1 MAEDYI
7 TKPNAQNELFK
18 PVDVE
23 KPNYIKVI
31 GVGGGGGNAV
41 NHMMEEGI
49 QGVDFV
55 LCNTDHQALLKSK
68 VKTTV
73 HLGKRELGAG
83 NDPNIGRE
91 AAEMSRDELEAL
103 MDDDTKMLFVTAG
116 MGGGTGTGAAPVVA
130 NMAKEKGI
138 LTVGIVTMPMERE
151 GRRRKLQ
158 ALAGIDELKKCVDT
172 LILISTDKLRDQY
185 GNMKLSEAFKKAD
198 DVLATAAR
206 GIAEIIT
213 VPGYVNVD
221 FEDVKTVMKDSGKAI
236 MGSGVAEGENRA
248 EKAIKDAIHSPLLND
263 SNIEGAKNI
272 LLYITSGTDEVSL
285 DEVDEIL
292 EIAQNACGNNS
303 DVIWGNGTDESLG
316 EALSVTLIATGFN
329 HDAKPYSA
337 VIAEKQNPVN
347 PAGPVQPK
355 KVYDLSG
362 KVKGET
368 TEAPEVPE
376 QSRKVE
382 GSAQPANLAVGS
394 VAATEVEKV
403 FPKEEQ
409 PVEKHEEKTVH
420 SLFTPVTEVPEP
432 VEGPTNTIKP
442 VEPKA
447 VEPEVAEHGRSVE
460 TPTSVTENPKVVEP
474 KAPEPVEGPTQST
487 EDDTPLF
494 EPTIEPTPAPV
505 KETPRAVHY
514 EEEKPVVRVFDNP
527 FRSSSSNDDDGFEI
541 TSRIITQEEVQA
553 KAEQEIAVLEA
564 KKAKQSDPKEQLKKQ
579 RLRALSMNF
588 RTARGLEELENQP
601 AYLRRNVEI
610 NQADEELS
618 DYSASQYGISGENS
632 YLHKRVD

>member
-7 TKPNAQNELFK
+7 INRNAQDELFK

-55 LCNTDHQALLKSK
+55 LCNTDHQALLKSR

-91 AAEMSRDELEAL
+91 AAEMSRDEIEAL
-103 MDDDTKMLFVTAG
+103 MDDNTKMLFVTAG

-130 NMAKEKGI
+130 KMAKDKGI

-236 MGSGVAEGENRA
+236 MGSGVAEGEGRA

-272 LLYITSGTDEVSL
+272 LLYITSGSNEVSL

-316 EALSVTLIATGFN
+316 EALGVTLIATGFN

-337 VIAEKQNPVN
+337 VLAEKQAPVTTT
-347 PAGPVQPK
+347 QPK
-355 KVYDLSG
+355 KVYNLSG
-362 KVKGET
+362 QVKEGEPQT
-368 TEAPEVPE
+368 P
-376 QSRKVE
+376 S
-382 GSAQPANLAVGS
+382 QPANMAVGT
-394 VAATEVEKV
+394 VAATEVEKT

-409 PVEKHEEKTVH
+409 PEAKHEEKTVH
-420 SLFTPVTEVPEP
+420 SLFTPE
-432 VEGPTNTIKP
+432 
-442 VEPKA
+442 EPKA
-447 VEPEVAEHGRSVE
+447 VEPVEEVKQPLEEVKPQEEVAPADDAIV
-460 TPTSVTENPKVVEP
+460 
-474 KAPEPVEGPTQST
+474 

-494 EPTIEPTPAPV
+494 EPTFDPAPA
-505 KETPRAVHY
+505 EPIQERPQATRY
-514 EEEKPVVRVFDNP
+514 EDERPVVRVFDNP
-527 FRSSSSNDDDGFEI
+527 FRSGNSGDDDGFEI
-541 TSRIITQEEVQA
+541 TSRIMTKEETQA
-553 KAEQEIAVLEA
+553 RAEQEIAVMEA
-564 KKAKQSDPKEQLKKQ
+564 KKAKETDPKEQLKKQ

-610 NQADEELS
+610 NHTDEGLS
-618 DYSASQYGISGENS
+618 EYSASQNGISGENS
-632 YLHKRVD
+632 FLHKNVD

>member
-1 MAEDYI
+1 MINLQHDEMF
-7 TKPNAQNELFK
+7 T
-18 PVDVE
+18 PVDVD
-23 KPNYIKVI
+23 KPNYIKVV

-103 MDDDTKMLFVTAG
+103 MDDNTKMLFVTAG

-130 NMAKEKGI
+130 KIAKDKGI

-158 ALAGIDELKKCVDT
+158 AMAGIDELKKCVDT

-236 MGSGVAEGENRA
+236 MGSGTAEGEGRA

-272 LLYITSGTDEVSL
+272 LLYITSGSNEVSL

-303 DVIWGNGTDESLG
+303 DVIWGNGTDENLG
-316 EALSVTLIATGFN
+316 EAISVTLIATGFN
-329 HDAKPYSA
+329 HDAKPYSS
-337 VIAEKQNPVN
+337 VLAEKQA
-347 PAGPVQPK
+347 PASPTQPK

-362 KVKGET
+362 QVKDEKPV
-368 TEAPEVPE
+368 APE
-376 QSRKVE
+376 QSPRVE
-382 GSAQPANLAVGS
+382 SPAQPINQAVGT
-394 VAATEVEKV
+394 VAAIEAETAL
-403 FPKEEQ
+403 PKEDH
-409 PVEKHEEKTVH
+409 VEPHHEEKTVH
-420 SLFTPVTEVPEP
+420 SLFSTEVPEP
-432 VEGPTNTIKP
+432 AVPEAPKPSVPEFVEGVEEPTIKD
-442 VEPKA
+442 
-447 VEPEVAEHGRSVE
+447 E
-460 TPTSVTENPKVVEP
+460 TPEPIRSFEWQADAKPNDEEVNESVDEE
-474 KAPEPVEGPTQST
+474 
-487 EDDTPLF
+487 PLF
-494 EPTIEPTPAPV
+494 EPLAEPTPEAPV
-505 KETPRAVHY
+505 YDAPTTAPH
-514 EEEKPVVRVFDNP
+514 EEERPVVRVFDNP
-527 FRSSSSNDDDGFEI
+527 FSTNGADDEGFEI
-541 TSRIITQEEVQA
+541 TSRIITHEEMQA
-553 KAEQEIAVLEA
+553 RSEQEIAVLEA
-564 KKAKQSDPKEQLKKQ
+564 KKAKETDPKEQLKKQ

-610 NQADEELS
+610 SPSEEADLS
-618 DYSASQYGISGENS
+618 HYSTSQSGISSENS
-632 YLHKRVD
+632 FLHDNVD

>member
-1 MAEDYI
+1 MADNYM
-7 TKPNAQNELFK
+7 TNNNSQDELFK
-18 PVDVE
+18 PVDVD

-103 MDDDTKMLFVTAG
+103 MDDNTKMLFVTAG

-130 NMAKEKGI
+130 KMAKDKGI

-221 FEDVKTVMKDSGKAI
+221 FEDVKTVMKESGKAI

-272 LLYITSGTDEVSL
+272 LLYITSGTNEVSL

-329 HDAKPYSA
+329 HDAKPYTT
-337 VIAEKQNPVN
+337 VLAEKQGTTEM
-347 PAGPVQPK
+347 PAQPK

-362 KVKGET
+362 KVKGD
-368 TEAPEVPE
+368 EAPAPA
-376 QSRKVE
+376 K
-382 GSAQPANLAVGS
+382 PANLAVGS
-394 VAATEVEKV
+394 VAATEVENAY
-403 FPKEEQ
+403 PKEEQ
-409 PVEKHEEKTVH
+409 PEAKHEEKTVH
-420 SLFTPVTEVPEP
+420 SLYSTE
-432 VEGPTNTIKP
+432 
-442 VEPKA
+442 EPKA
-447 VEPEVAEHGRSVE
+447 VEPVETPTNNVDPEVAEPGRSVE
-460 TPTSVTENPKVVEP
+460 
-474 KAPEPVEGPTQST
+474 GPTET
-487 EDDTPLF
+487 IEDDEPLF
-494 EPTIEPTPAPV
+494 EPTVEPTLAPIQ
-505 KETPRAVHY
+505 ETPHTVPY
-514 EEEKPVVRVFDNP
+514 EEERPIVRVFDNP
-527 FRSSSSNDDDGFEI
+527 FRSSNNDDEGFEI
-541 TSRIITQEEVQA
+541 TSRIITKEEVQA
-553 KAEQEIAVLEA
+553 RAEQEVAVLEA
-564 KKAKQSDPKEQLKKQ
+564 KKAKETDPKELLKKQ

-601 AYLRRNVEI
+601 AYLRRNVDI
-610 NQADEELS
+610 SHTDEGLS
-618 DYSASQYGISGENS
+618 EYSASQNGISGENS
-632 YLHKRVD
+632 YLHKNVD

>member
-1 MAEDYI
+1 MVQDNI
-7 TKPNAQNELFK
+7 TNPNAQDELFK

-41 NHMMEEGI
+41 SHMMEEGI

-55 LCNTDHQALLKSK
+55 LCNTDHQALLKSP

-73 HLGKRELGAG
+73 HLGKRDLGAG
-83 NDPNIGRE
+83 NDPEIGRE
-91 AAEMSRDELEAL
+91 AAEMSRDEIEAL
-103 MDDDTKMLFVTAG
+103 LDEQTKMLFVTAG

-130 NMAKEKGI
+130 KLAKDKGI

-158 ALAGIDELKKCVDT
+158 AMAGIDELKKCVDT

-221 FEDVKTVMKDSGKAI
+221 FEDVKTVMKNSGKAI

-272 LLYITSGTDEVSL
+272 LLYITSGTNEVSL

-316 EALSVTLIATGFN
+316 DALCVTLIATGFN

-337 VIAEKQNPVN
+337 VLAEKQT
-347 PAGPVQPK
+347 PADGPVQSK
-355 KVYDLSG
+355 KVYDLRG
-362 KVKGET
+362 RVMDET
-368 TEAPEVPE
+368 PQTPT
-376 QSRKVE
+376 
-382 GSAQPANLAVGS
+382 QPAHLAVGS
-394 VAATEVEKV
+394 IAATEVETAA
-403 FPKEEQ
+403 PKEEQ
-409 PVEKHEEKTVH
+409 PEAMREEKTVYP
-420 SLFTPVTEVPEP
+420 LFVPEGSKTEET
-432 VEGPTNTIKP
+432 VE
-442 VEPKA
+442 
-447 VEPEVAEHGRSVE
+447 EVA
-460 TPTSVTENPKVVEP
+460 
-474 KAPEPVEGPTQST
+474 PVAE
-487 EDDTPLF
+487 EADDGPLF
-494 EPTIEPTPAPV
+494 EPAVDPMPDIPIH
-505 KETPRAVHY
+505 ETPQTVRY
-514 EEEKPVVRVFDNP
+514 DDERPVVKVFDNP
-527 FRSSSSNDDDGFEI
+527 FRSGGSSDDEGFEI
-541 TSRIITQEEVQA
+541 TSRIITKEETQSRT
-553 KAEQEIAVLEA
+553 EHEIAVMEA
-564 KKAKQSDPKEQLKKQ
+564 KKAKEADPKEQLKKQ

-610 NQADEELS
+610 SHDDEGMSE
-618 DYSASQYGISGENS
+618 YSASQNGISGENS
-632 YLHKRVD
+632 FLYKNVD

>member
-1 MAEDYI
+1 MADNYMI
-7 TKPNAQNELFK
+7 NQNAQDELFK

-23 KPNYIKVI
+23 KPNYIKVV

-55 LCNTDHQALLKSK
+55 LCNTDHQALLKSP

-91 AAEMSRDELEAL
+91 AAEMSRDEIEAL
-103 MDDDTKMLFVTAG
+103 MDDNTKMLFVTAG

-130 NMAKEKGI
+130 KMAKDKGI

-236 MGSGVAEGENRA
+236 MGSGVAEGEGRA

-272 LLYITSGTDEVSL
+272 LLYITSGTNEVSL

-337 VIAEKQNPVN
+337 VLAEKQA
-347 PAGPVQPK
+347 PADAVQPK
-355 KVYDLSG
+355 KVYNLSG
-362 KVKGET
+362 QVKE
-368 TEAPEVPE
+368 EEPQAPV
-376 QSRKVE
+376 
-382 GSAQPANLAVGS
+382 QPANLAVGTI
-394 VAATEVEKV
+394 AATEVETA

-409 PVEKHEEKTVH
+409 PEAKHEEKTVH
-420 SLFTPVTEVPEP
+420 SLFTPEE
-432 VEGPTNTIKP
+432 
-442 VEPKA
+442 
-447 VEPEVAEHGRSVE
+447 
-460 TPTSVTENPKVVEP
+460 PKVVEP
-474 KAPEPVEGPTQST
+474 VEEVKPMEEVKPQEEVAPIDEAIV

-494 EPTIEPTPAPV
+494 EPTFDPTPSEPV
-505 KETPRAVHY
+505 QERPQTTHY
-514 EEEKPVVRVFDNP
+514 DDERPVVRIFDNP
-527 FRSSSSNDDDGFEI
+527 FRSGSSGDDEGFEI
-541 TSRIITQEEVQA
+541 TSRIMTKEETQA
-553 KAEQEIAVLEA
+553 RAEQEIAVLEA
-564 KKAKQSDPKEQLKKQ
+564 KKAKETDPKEQLKKQ
-579 RLRALSMNF
+579 RLRALSVNF

-610 NQADEELS
+610 NHADEGLS
-618 DYSASQYGISGENS
+618 EYSASQNGISGENS
-632 YLHKRVD
+632 FLHKNVD

>member
-1 MAEDYI
+1 MAEDYMI
-7 TKPNAQNELFK
+7 NPNAQDELFK

-55 LCNTDHQALLKSK
+55 LCNTDHQALLKSR

-91 AAEMSRDELEAL
+91 AAEMSRDEIEAL
-103 MDDDTKMLFVTAG
+103 MDDNTKMMFVTAG

-130 NMAKEKGI
+130 KMAKDKGI

-236 MGSGVAEGENRA
+236 MGSGVAEGEGRA

-272 LLYITSGTDEVSL
+272 LLYITSGTNEVSL

-337 VIAEKQNPVN
+337 VLAEKQQAPANPT
-347 PAGPVQPK
+347 QPK

-362 KVKGET
+362 QVKDET
-368 TEAPEVPE
+368 PVAPQPVEVP
-376 QSRKVE
+376 
-382 GSAQPANLAVGS
+382 AQPAHLAVGS
-394 VAATEVEKV
+394 IAATEVGTAA
-403 FPKEEQ
+403 PKEEQ
-409 PVEKHEEKTVH
+409 PEAKREEKTVH
-420 SLFTPVTEVPEP
+420 SLFTPVESEVPEP
-432 VEGPTNTIKP
+432 VEGPTEIIEESKALEH
-442 VEPKA
+442 VE
-447 VEPEVAEHGRSVE
+447 G
-460 TPTSVTENPKVVEP
+460 
-474 KAPEPVEGPTQST
+474 VEGPTST
-487 EDDTPLF
+487 VEDIQPIDDEPLF
-494 EPTIEPTPAPV
+494 DPVDEPTP
-505 KETPRAVHY
+505 ETPVYDAPQTFRHDD
-514 EEEKPVVRVFDNP
+514 EHPVVRVFDNP
-527 FRSSSSNDDDGFEI
+527 FRSGNGSDDEGFEI
-541 TSRIITQEEVQA
+541 TSRIMTKEETQA
-553 KAEQEIAVLEA
+553 RAEQEIAVLEA
-564 KKAKQSDPKEQLKKQ
+564 KKAKETDPKEQLKKQ
-579 RLRALSMNF
+579 RLRALSVNF

-610 NQADEELS
+610 SHADEGLS
-618 DYSASQYGISGENS
+618 EYSASQNGISGENS
-632 YLHKRVD
+632 FLHKNVD

>member
-1 MAEDYI
+1 MAEDY
-7 TKPNAQNELFK
+7 TTNHNQDELFK
-18 PVDVE
+18 PVGVE
-23 KPNYIKVI
+23 KPNYIKVV

-55 LCNTDHQALLKSK
+55 LCNTDHQALLKSN

-91 AAEMSRDELEAL
+91 AAEMSRNEIEAL
-103 MDDDTKMLFVTAG
+103 LDDETKMLFVTAG

-130 NMAKEKGI
+130 KLAKDKGI

-236 MGSGVAEGENRA
+236 MGAGVAEGENRA

-272 LLYITSGTDEVSL
+272 LLYITSGTNEVSL

-337 VIAEKQNPVN
+337 VLNEKQKTEPTTM
-347 PAGPVQPK
+347 PK
-355 KVYDLSG
+355 KVYKLDGQVKDAEDVAPIQPENKSEEAASPMATTIQPAPQ
-362 KVKGET
+362 KVEEPK
-368 TEAPEVPE
+368 PEV
-376 QSRKVE
+376 K
-382 GSAQPANLAVGS
+382 N
-394 VAATEVEKV
+394 
-403 FPKEEQ
+403 
-409 PVEKHEEKTVH
+409 EEKTVH
-420 SLFTPVTEVPEP
+420 PLFFTEAPKEETSSVDEDVPFIEPNIEP
-432 VEGPTNTIKP
+432 VIP
-442 VEPKA
+442 
-447 VEPEVAEHGRSVE
+447 
-460 TPTSVTENPKVVEP
+460 
-474 KAPEPVEGPTQST
+474 
-487 EDDTPLF
+487 
-494 EPTIEPTPAPV
+494 EPTPLPESKPV
-505 KETPRAVHY
+505 VHY
-514 EEEKPVVRVFDNP
+514 EEERPVVRVFDNP
-527 FRSSSSNDDDGFEI
+527 FHSGSDDEGFEI
-541 TSRIITQEEVQA
+541 TSRIMTREEVQA
-553 KAEQEIAVLEA
+553 KAEQEVALLEA
-564 KKAKQSDPKEQLKKQ
+564 KKAKLSDPKEELKKQ

-588 RTARGLEELENQP
+588 RTTRGLEELENQP

-610 NQADEELS
+610 TPADT
-618 DYSASQYGISGENS
+618 DDGMSQYSTSKNGISGENS
-632 YLHKRVD
+632 YLHKNVD

>member
-7 TKPNAQNELFK
+7 NFNNSNDEMFK
-18 PVDVE
+18 PVNAD
-23 KPNYIKVI
+23 KPNYIKVV

-130 NMAKEKGI
+130 KLAKDKGI

-158 ALAGIDELKKCVDT
+158 AMAGIEELKKCVDT
-172 LILISTDKLRDQY
+172 LILISTDKLRDQF

-236 MGSGVAEGENRA
+236 MGSGTAEGEDRA

-272 LLYITSGTDEVSL
+272 LLYITSGTNEVSL

-337 VIAEKQNPVN
+337 VLNEKQP
-347 PAGPVQPK
+347 PITTTQPK

-362 KVKGET
+362 QVKDE
-368 TEAPEVPE
+368 EKPAPI
-376 QSRKVE
+376 
-382 GSAQPANLAVGS
+382 APAGAAVGS
-394 VAATEVEKV
+394 VAATEVESIV
-403 FPKEEQ
+403 TKEEK
-409 PVEKHEEKTVH
+409 PEVKPEEKTVH
-420 SLFTPVTEVPEP
+420 SLFSFEEPTIETPE
-432 VEGPTNTIKP
+432 
-442 VEPKA
+442 A
-447 VEPEVAEHGRSVE
+447 VEE
-460 TPTSVTENPKVVEP
+460 TPEIKEEAPVV
-474 KAPEPVEGPTQST
+474 
-487 EDDTPLF
+487 DDDEPLF
-494 EPTIEPTPAPV
+494 EPTVETTPMAPAQEMQPV
-505 KETPRAVHY
+505 TRY
-514 EEEKPVVRVFDNP
+514 EEERPSVKVFDNP
-527 FRSSSSNDDDGFEI
+527 FRSSGNDDEGFEI

-553 KAEQEIAVLEA
+553 KAEQEVAVIEA
-564 KKAKQSDPKEQLKKQ
+564 KKAKASDPKEELKKQ

-588 RTARGLEELENQP
+588 RTAKGLEELENQP
-601 AYLRRNVEI
+601 AYLRRNVDI
-610 NQADEELS
+610 NTSDDHDLS
-618 DYSASQYGISGENS
+618 NYSASKNGISGENS
-632 YLHKRVD
+632 YLHGNVD

>member
-1 MAEDYI
+1 MAEEYNQND
-7 TKPNAQNELFK
+7 TPQNELFR
-18 PVDVE
+18 PVGV
-23 KPNYIKVI
+23 KNPNYIKVI

-49 QGVDFV
+49 QGVDFI
-55 LCNTDHQALLKSK
+55 LCNTDHQALLKSS

-91 AAEMSRDELEAL
+91 AAEMSRNEIEAL
-103 MDDDTKMLFVTAG
+103 LDDETKMLFVTAG

-130 NMAKEKGI
+130 KLAKEKGI

-158 ALAGIDELKKCVDT
+158 ALSGIDELKKCVDT

-236 MGSGVAEGENRA
+236 MGSGTAEGENRA

-272 LLYITSGTDEVSL
+272 LLYITSGSNEVSL

-303 DVIWGNGTDESLG
+303 DVIWGNGTDDSLG

-329 HDAKPYSA
+329 HDARPYTSSLGDTQ
-337 VIAEKQNPVN
+337 KTTTPS
-347 PAGPVQPK
+347 QPK

-362 KVKGET
+362 QVRKDGDM
-368 TEAPEVPE
+368 APV
-376 QSRKVE
+376 
-382 GSAQPANLAVGS
+382 
-394 VAATEVEKV
+394 ATEDETETATHFSNPVNL
-403 FPKEEQ
+403 PKEEK
-409 PVEKHEEKTVH
+409 EDHKTETRSDEKTVH
-420 SLFTPVTEVPEP
+420 SLFAPKPTETPIEEAP
-432 VEGPTNTIKP
+432 VEETTPIEEEEPYFEPQSEPAIPTPIQETQPVSAP
-442 VEPKA
+442 VE
-447 VEPEVAEHGRSVE
+447 EH
-460 TPTSVTENPKVVEP
+460 
-474 KAPEPVEGPTQST
+474 
-487 EDDTPLF
+487 
-494 EPTIEPTPAPV
+494 
-505 KETPRAVHY
+505 
-514 EEEKPVVRVFDNP
+514 PVVKVFDNP
-527 FRSSSSNDDDGFEI
+527 FRLSNGDDDGFEI
-541 TSRIITQEEVQA
+541 TSRIMTREEV
-553 KAEQEIAVLEA
+553 KARNEQEIALLEA
-564 KKAKQSDPKEQLKKQ
+564 KKAKASDPKEELKKQ

-588 RTARGLEELENQP
+588 RTAHGLEELENQP

-610 NQADEELS
+610 NQSSDADMS
-618 DYSASQYGISGENS
+618 HYSTSQSGISEENS
-632 YLHKRVD
+632 YLHKNVD

>member
-1 MAEDYI
+1 MADNYM
-7 TKPNAQNELFK
+7 TSNNSQDELFK
-18 PVDVE
+18 PVDVD

-103 MDDDTKMLFVTAG
+103 MDDNTKMLFVTAG

-130 NMAKEKGI
+130 KMAKDKGI

-221 FEDVKTVMKDSGKAI
+221 FEDVKTVMKESGKAI

-272 LLYITSGTDEVSL
+272 LLYITSGTNEVSL

-329 HDAKPYSA
+329 HDAKPYTT
-337 VIAEKQNPVN
+337 VLAEKQGTTEL
-347 PAGPVQPK
+347 PAQPK

-362 KVKGET
+362 KVKGDD
-368 TEAPEVPE
+368 APAPA
-376 QSRKVE
+376 K
-382 GSAQPANLAVGS
+382 PANLAVGS
-394 VAATEVEKV
+394 VAATEVENAY
-403 FPKEEQ
+403 PKEEQ
-409 PVEKHEEKTVH
+409 PEAKHEEKTVH
-420 SLFTPVTEVPEP
+420 SLYSTE
-432 VEGPTNTIKP
+432 
-442 VEPKA
+442 EPKA
-447 VEPEVAEHGRSVE
+447 VEPVETPTNNVDPEVAEPGRSVE
-460 TPTSVTENPKVVEP
+460 
-474 KAPEPVEGPTQST
+474 GPTET
-487 EDDTPLF
+487 IEDDEPLF
-494 EPTIEPTPAPV
+494 EPTVEPTPAPIQ
-505 KETPRAVHY
+505 ETPHTVHY
-514 EEEKPVVRVFDNP
+514 EEERPIVRVFDNP
-527 FRSSSSNDDDGFEI
+527 FRSSNNDDEGFEI
-541 TSRIITQEEVQA
+541 TSRIITKEEVQA
-553 KAEQEIAVLEA
+553 RAEQEVAVLEA
-564 KKAKQSDPKEQLKKQ
+564 KKAKETDPKELLKKQ

-601 AYLRRNVEI
+601 AYLRRNVDI
-610 NQADEELS
+610 SHTDEGLS
-618 DYSASQYGISGENS
+618 EYSASQNGISGENS
-632 YLHKRVD
+632 YLHKNVD

>member
-1 MAEDYI
+1 MAEDYM
-7 TKPNAQNELFK
+7 TNPNAQNELFK

-55 LCNTDHQALLKSK
+55 LCNTDHQALLKSR

-130 NMAKEKGI
+130 KMAKDKGI

-272 LLYITSGTDEVSL
+272 LLYITSGTNEVSL

-337 VIAEKQNPVN
+337 VLAEKQNPVN
-347 PAGPVQPK
+347 PTQPK

-368 TEAPEVPE
+368 TAAFEAPE
-376 QSRKVE
+376 QSQKAE
-382 GSAQPANLAVGS
+382 EPAQPANLAVGS

-403 FPKEEQ
+403 YSKEEQ

-432 VEGPTNTIKP
+432 VEGPTDIQ
-442 VEPKA
+442 A
-447 VEPEVAEHGRSVE
+447 
-460 TPTSVTENPKVVEP
+460 KV
-474 KAPEPVEGPTQST
+474 PEPVEGPTPTIEDNQPS
-487 EDDTPLF
+487 DDTPLF

-505 KETPRAVHY
+505 QETPRTVHY

-527 FRSSSSNDDDGFEI
+527 FRSGSSSDDDGFEI

-564 KKAKQSDPKEQLKKQ
+564 KKAKQADPKEQLKKQ

-632 YLHKRVD
+632 YLHKHVD

>member
-1 MAEDYI
+1 MAEDYM
-7 TKPNAQNELFK
+7 TNPNAQNELFK

-23 KPNYIKVI
+23 KPNYLKVI

-130 NMAKEKGI
+130 KMAKEKGI

-158 ALAGIDELKKCVDT
+158 ALSGIDELKKCVDT

-368 TEAPEVPE
+368 TEAPEALE

-382 GSAQPANLAVGS
+382 EPAQPANLAVGS

-420 SLFTPVTEVPEP
+420 SLFTPVTEVPE
-432 VEGPTNTIKP
+432 T

-447 VEPEVAEHGRSVE
+447 VEPVE
-460 TPTSVTENPKVVEP
+460 TPTNITEKP
-474 KAPEPVEGPTQST
+474 KAVEPVETPAPTVEDNQP

-494 EPTIEPTPAPV
+494 EPTNEPTPAPV
-505 KETPRAVHY
+505 PETPRTVHY
-514 EEEKPVVRVFDNP
+514 EDEKPVVRVFDNP
-527 FRSSSSNDDDGFEI
+527 FRSSGSGDDDGFEI

-564 KKAKQSDPKEQLKKQ
+564 KKAKQADPKEQLKKQ

-632 YLHKRVD
+632 YLHKHVD

>member
-1 MAEDYI
+1 MAEDYTNI
-7 TKPNAQNELFK
+7 SNSSNEMFK
-18 PVDVE
+18 LVDAE
-23 KPNYIKVI
+23 KPNYIKVV

-49 QGVDFV
+49 QGVDFI
-55 LCNTDHQALLKSK
+55 LCNTDHQALLKSN

-91 AAEMSRDELEAL
+91 AAEMSRDEIEAL
-103 MDDDTKMLFVTAG
+103 LDDDTKMLFVTAG

-130 NMAKEKGI
+130 KLAKDKGI

-158 ALAGIDELKKCVDT
+158 ALSGIEELKKCVDT

-221 FEDVKTVMKDSGKAI
+221 FEDVKTVMKESGKAI
-236 MGSGVAEGENRA
+236 MGSGTAEGENRA

-272 LLYITSGTDEVSL
+272 LLYITSGSNEVSL

-337 VIAEKQNPVN
+337 VINEKQAPT
-347 PAGPVQPK
+347 PTTTQPK

-362 KVKGET
+362 QVKGEEKAT
-368 TEAPEVPE
+368 PIAPA
-376 QSRKVE
+376 
-382 GSAQPANLAVGS
+382 GAAVGS
-394 VAATEVEKV
+394 VAATEVENIV
-403 FPKEEQ
+403 TKE
-409 PVEKHEEKTVH
+409 VEPEVKHEEKTVH
-420 SLFTPVTEVPEP
+420 SLFTVDEP
-432 VEGPTNTIKP
+432 IAE
-442 VEPKA
+442 EPKA
-447 VEPEVAEHGRSVE
+447 VEETPIAVEETPEVVEE
-460 TPTSVTENPKVVEP
+460 TP
-474 KAPEPVEGPTQST
+474 AA
-487 EDDTPLF
+487 EDDEPLF
-494 EPTIEPTPAPV
+494 EPTVEATPMAPAQ
-505 KETPRAVHY
+505 ETQPVTHY
-514 EEEKPVVRVFDNP
+514 EEERPVIRVFDNP
-527 FRSSSSNDDDGFEI
+527 FRSSGNDDEGFEI
-541 TSRIITQEEVQA
+541 TSRIITKEEVQA
-553 KAEQEIAVLEA
+553 KEEQEVAVIEA
-564 KKAKQSDPKEQLKKQ
+564 KKAKATDPKEELKKQ

-601 AYLRRNVEI
+601 AYLRRNVDI
-610 NQADEELS
+610 NHSDDNDLS
-618 DYSASQYGISGENS
+618 NYSTSKNGISGENS
-632 YLHKRVD
+632 YLHGNVD

>member
-1 MAEDYI
+1 MMN
-7 TKPNAQNELFK
+7 PNAQDELFK

-55 LCNTDHQALLKSK
+55 LCNTDHQALLKSR

-91 AAEMSRDELEAL
+91 AAEMSRDEIEAL
-103 MDDDTKMLFVTAG
+103 MDDNTKMLFVTAG

-130 NMAKEKGI
+130 KMAKEKGI

-272 LLYITSGTDEVSL
+272 LLYITSGTNEVSL

-337 VIAEKQNPVN
+337 VIAEKQAPVS
-347 PAGPVQPK
+347 PAQPK

-362 KVKGET
+362 QVKDEKT
-368 TEAPEVPE
+368 SASEP
-376 QSRKVE
+376 VE
-382 GSAQPANLAVGS
+382 GPAQPANLAMGS
-394 VAATEVEKV
+394 VAATEVETTY
-403 FPKEEQ
+403 PKAEQ
-409 PVEKHEEKTVH
+409 PEKTVH
-420 SLFTPVTEVPEP
+420 SLFTPVTEDPEPVESKVPEP
-432 VEGPTNTIKP
+432 VEGPTDN
-442 VEPKA
+442 
-447 VEPEVAEHGRSVE
+447 S
-460 TPTSVTENPKVVEP
+460 NDFKV
-474 KAPEPVEGPTQST
+474 PEPVKGPSKEEPTPI
-487 EDDTPLF
+487 EDQQPIDEEPLF
-494 EPTIEPTPAPV
+494 DPVDEPTPAAPAYDAPQ
-505 KETPRAVHY
+505 TPRY
-514 EEEKPVVRVFDNP
+514 DDERPVVRIFENP
-527 FRSSSSNDDDGFEI
+527 FRSGGGDEEGFEI
-541 TSRIITQEEVQA
+541 TSRIMTKEETQA
-553 KAEQEIAVLEA
+553 RAEQEIAVLEA
-564 KKAKQSDPKEQLKKQ
+564 KKAKETDPKEQLKKQ
-579 RLRALSMNF
+579 RLRALSVNF

-610 NQADEELS
+610 SHDEEGLS
-618 DYSASQYGISGENS
+618 EYSASQNGISGENS
-632 YLHKRVD
+632 FLHKNVD

>member
-1 MAEDYI
+1 MAQDY
-7 TKPNAQNELFK
+7 TNYNNDSNEMFK
-18 PVDVE
+18 LVDAD
-23 KPNYIKVI
+23 KPNYIKVV

-49 QGVDFV
+49 QGVDFI
-55 LCNTDHQALLKSK
+55 LCNTDHQALLKSN

-91 AAEMSRDELEAL
+91 AAEMSRDEIEAL
-103 MDDDTKMLFVTAG
+103 LDDDTKMLFVTAG

-130 NMAKEKGI
+130 KLAKEKGI

-158 ALAGIDELKKCVDT
+158 ALSGIDELKKCVDT

-236 MGSGVAEGENRA
+236 MGSGTAEGENRA

-272 LLYITSGTDEVSL
+272 LLYITSGTNEVSL

-329 HDAKPYSA
+329 HDAKPYNT
-337 VIAEKQNPVN
+337 VINEKQ
-347 PAGPVQPK
+347 ASTQPR
-355 KVYDLSG
+355 KVYDLNG
-362 KVKGET
+362 EVKNEAK
-368 TEAPEVPE
+368 EAPV
-376 QSRKVE
+376 
-382 GSAQPANLAVGS
+382 APAGAAVGTI
-394 VAATEVEKV
+394 AATEVESV
-403 FPKEEQ
+403 ITKEEK
-409 PVEKHEEKTVH
+409 PEVKPEVKPEEKTVH
-420 SLFTPVTEVPEP
+420 NLFSFEEP
-432 VEGPTNTIKP
+432 I
-442 VEPKA
+442 
-447 VEPEVAEHGRSVE
+447 VE
-460 TPTSVTENPKVVEP
+460 TYEVVEETP
-474 KAPEPVEGPTQST
+474 EAKEEAPVV
-487 EDDTPLF
+487 EDDEPLF
-494 EPTIEPTPAPV
+494 EPTVEATPIAPAQDTQPV
-505 KETPRAVHY
+505 TRY
-514 EEEKPVVRVFDNP
+514 EEERPVVRVFDNP
-527 FRSSSSNDDDGFEI
+527 FRSNGGDDEGFEI
-541 TSRIITQEEVQA
+541 SSHFITREEVET
-553 KAEQEIAVLEA
+553 KAEQEVAVIEA
-564 KKAKQSDPKEQLKKQ
+564 KKIKTIDPKEELKKQ

-588 RTARGLEELENQP
+588 RTAKGLEELENQP
-601 AYLRRNVEI
+601 AYLRRNVDI
-610 NQADEELS
+610 NHTDDNDLS
-618 DYSASQYGISGENS
+618 NYSTSKNGISGENS
-632 YLHKRVD
+632 YLHGNVD

>member
-7 TKPNAQNELFK
+7 TNPNAQNELFK

-55 LCNTDHQALLKSK
+55 LCNTDHQALLKSR

-130 NMAKEKGI
+130 KMAKDKGI

-272 LLYITSGTDEVSL
+272 LLYITSGTNEVSL

-337 VIAEKQNPVN
+337 VLAEKQNPVN
-347 PAGPVQPK
+347 SVNPVQPK

-368 TEAPEVPE
+368 TETPKATE
-376 QSRKVE
+376 QSQKVE
-382 GSAQPANLAVGS
+382 GPVQPANLAVGS

-432 VEGPTNTIKP
+432 VE
-442 VEPKA
+442 PKA
-447 VEPEVAEHGRSVE
+447 VEP
-460 TPTSVTENPKVVEP
+460 KV
-474 KAPEPVEGPTQST
+474 PEPAVPETNRIVEGPTQST
-487 EDDTPLF
+487 DDDTPLF

-505 KETPRAVHY
+505 QETPRTVHY

-527 FRSSSSNDDDGFEI
+527 FRSSGTNDDDGFEI

-564 KKAKQSDPKEQLKKQ
+564 KKAKQADPKEQLKKQ

-618 DYSASQYGISGENS
+618 DYSASQNGISGENS
-632 YLHKRVD
+632 YLHKNVD

>member
-7 TKPNAQNELFK
+7 TNPNAQNELFK

-130 NMAKEKGI
+130 KMAKEKGI

-368 TEAPEVPE
+368 TETPEVPE

-382 GSAQPANLAVGS
+382 GPAQPANLAVGS

-432 VEGPTNTIKP
+432 KVPEPVEGPTNIT
-442 VEPKA
+442 ENPKA
-447 VEPEVAEHGRSVE
+447 VEP
-460 TPTSVTENPKVVEP
+460 VEP
-474 KAPEPVEGPTQST
+474 KVPEPVEGPTQST
-487 EDDTPLF
+487 DDDTPLF

-505 KETPRAVHY
+505 PETPRTVHY

-541 TSRIITQEEVQA
+541 TSRIITQEEAQA

-564 KKAKQSDPKEQLKKQ
+564 KKAKQADPKEQLKKQ

-618 DYSASQYGISGENS
+618 DYSASQNGISGENS
-632 YLHKRVD
+632 YLHKNVD

>member
-1 MAEDYI
+1 M
-7 TKPNAQNELFK
+7 TNPNAQNELFK

-130 NMAKEKGI
+130 KMAKEKGI

-158 ALAGIDELKKCVDT
+158 ALSGIDELKKCVDT

-368 TEAPEVPE
+368 TEAPEAFE
-376 QSRKVE
+376 QNRKVE
-382 GSAQPANLAVGS
+382 EPAQPANLAVGS

-409 PVEKHEEKTVH
+409 PIEKHEEKTVH

-432 VEGPTNTIKP
+432 VEGPTNTIEP

-447 VEPEVAEHGRSVE
+447 VEPVE
-460 TPTSVTENPKVVEP
+460 TPTPTVEDNQP
-474 KAPEPVEGPTQST
+474 

-494 EPTIEPTPAPV
+494 EPTNEPTPAPFQ
-505 KETPRAVHY
+505 ETPRTVHY
-514 EEEKPVVRVFDNP
+514 EDEKPVVRVFDNP
-527 FRSSSSNDDDGFEI
+527 FRSSSSGDDDGFEI

-564 KKAKQSDPKEQLKKQ
+564 KKAKQADPKEQLKKQ

-610 NQADEELS
+610 NHTDEGLS
-618 DYSASQYGISGENS
+618 DYSASQNGISGENS
-632 YLHKRVD
+632 YLHKNVD

>member
-1 MAEDYI
+1 MAEDY
-7 TKPNAQNELFK
+7 TTNHNTHDEMFK
-18 PVDVE
+18 PVGVE
-23 KPNYIKVI
+23 KPNYIKVV

-55 LCNTDHQALLKSK
+55 LCNTDHQALLKSN

-91 AAEMSRDELEAL
+91 AAEMSKDEIEAL
-103 MDDDTKMLFVTAG
+103 LDDETKMLFVTAG

-130 NMAKEKGI
+130 KLAKDKGI

-158 ALAGIDELKKCVDT
+158 ALSGIDELKKCVDT

-272 LLYITSGTDEVSL
+272 LLYITSGTNEVSL

-329 HDAKPYSA
+329 HDAKSYSS
-337 VIAEKQNPVN
+337 VLAEKQAPVSTT
-347 PAGPVQPK
+347 QPK
-355 KVYDLSG
+355 KVYDLNG
-362 KVKGET
+362 QIKVDEKET
-368 TEAPEVPE
+368 P
-376 QSRKVE
+376 
-382 GSAQPANLAVGS
+382 AQPALLAAGS
-394 VAATEVEKV
+394 VAATEVEKAY
-403 FPKEEQ
+403 PKETQ
-409 PVEKHEEKTVH
+409 PETKPEEKTVH
-420 SLFTPVTEVPEP
+420 PLFS
-432 VEGPTNTIKP
+432 VEK
-442 VEPKA
+442 PKA
-447 VEPEVAEHGRSVE
+447 VEPETPKPVE
-460 TPTSVTENPKVVEP
+460 EP
-474 KAPEPVEGPTQST
+474 KEMHSIDDEPSYEPIAEPKPEAPVY
-487 EDDTPLF
+487 DTPQ
-494 EPTIEPTPAPV
+494 T
-505 KETPRAVHY
+505 VHH
-514 EEEKPVVRVFDNP
+514 EEERPVVKVFDNP
-527 FRSSSSNDDDGFEI
+527 FRTSGNDDDGFEI
-541 TSRIITQEEVQA
+541 TSRIMTKEEVQA
-553 KAEQEIAVLEA
+553 KAEHEIAVLEA
-564 KKAKQSDPKEQLKKQ
+564 KKAKETDPKELLKKQ

-588 RTARGLEELENQP
+588 RTTRGLEELENQP
-601 AYLRRNVEI
+601 AYLRRNVDI
-610 NQADEELS
+610 THNDEGLS
-618 DYSASQYGISGENS
+618 EYSASKNGISGENS
-632 YLHKRVD
+632 YLHKNVD

>member
-1 MAEDYI
+1 MADNYM
-7 TKPNAQNELFK
+7 TNNNSQDELFK
-18 PVDVE
+18 PVDVD

-103 MDDDTKMLFVTAG
+103 MDENTKMLFVTAG

-130 NMAKEKGI
+130 KMAKEKGI

-172 LILISTDKLRDQY
+172 LILISTDQY

-221 FEDVKTVMKDSGKAI
+221 FEDVKTVMKESGKAI
-236 MGSGVAEGENRA
+236 MGSGTAEGENRA

-272 LLYITSGTDEVSL
+272 LLYITSGANEVSL

-329 HDAKPYSA
+329 HDSKPYDPSFIERKDPNNTA
-337 VIAEKQNPVN
+337 
-347 PAGPVQPK
+347 QPK

-362 KVKGET
+362 KMKED
-368 TEAPEVPE
+368 EAPIPA
-376 QSRKVE
+376 K
-382 GSAQPANLAVGS
+382 PANLAVGS
-394 VAATEVEKV
+394 VAATEVETA

-409 PVEKHEEKTVH
+409 HEEKTVH
-420 SLFTPVTEVPEP
+420 SLFSTAKPKAVEPVETPTEPVESKAIEPVETPTEPVESKAVEP
-432 VEGPTNTIKP
+432 VEGPI
-442 VEPKA
+442 EPI
-447 VEPEVAEHGRSVE
+447 
-460 TPTSVTENPKVVEP
+460 
-474 KAPEPVEGPTQST
+474 
-487 EDDTPLF
+487 DDEPLF
-494 EPTIEPTPAPV
+494 EPTIEPTPAPIQ
-505 KETPRAVHY
+505 ETPHTVHY
-514 EEEKPVVRVFDNP
+514 EEERPVVRIFDNP
-527 FRSSSSNDDDGFEI
+527 FRSGSNDDEGFEI
-541 TSRIITQEEVQA
+541 TSRIMTKEEVQA
-553 KAEQEIAVLEA
+553 KAEQEIALLEA
-564 KKAKQSDPKEQLKKQ
+564 KKAKETDPKEQIKKQ

-601 AYLRRNVEI
+601 AYLRRNVDI
-610 NQADEELS
+610 SHSDEELS
-618 DYSASQYGISGENS
+618 EYSASQNGISGENS
-632 YLHKRVD
+632 YLHKNVD

>member
-1 MAEDYI
+1 MAEDYTNI
-7 TKPNAQNELFK
+7 NNGNGEMFK
-18 PVDVE
+18 PVDE
-23 KPNYIKVI
+23 AKPNYIKVV

-55 LCNTDHQALLKSK
+55 LCNTDHQALLKSQ

-91 AAEMSRDELEAL
+91 AAEMSRGEIEAL
-103 MDDDTKMLFVTAG
+103 LDDDTKMLFVTAG

-130 NMAKEKGI
+130 KLAKDKGI

-158 ALAGIDELKKCVDT
+158 ALSGIEELKKCVDT

-221 FEDVKTVMKDSGKAI
+221 FEDVKTVMKESGKAI
-236 MGSGVAEGENRA
+236 MGSGVSEGENRA

-272 LLYITSGTDEVSL
+272 LLYITSGTNEVSL

-337 VIAEKQNPVN
+337 VINEKQPTVTTT
-347 PAGPVQPK
+347 QPK

-362 KVKGET
+362 KVKD
-368 TEAPEVPE
+368 EA
-376 QSRKVE
+376 KVE
-382 GSAQPANLAVGS
+382 PIAPAGAAVGS
-394 VAATEVEKV
+394 IAANEVEKTV
-403 FPKEEQ
+403 TKEEQ
-409 PVEKHEEKTVH
+409 PAAKHEEKTVH
-420 SLFTPVTEVPEP
+420 SLFTVEEPKTVEPEAVEP
-432 VEGPTNTIKP
+432 VETQNKEDEKTEDD
-442 VEPKA
+442 EPFI
-447 VEPEVAEHGRSVE
+447 EPIVE
-460 TPTSVTENPKVVEP
+460 TP
-474 KAPEPVEGPTQST
+474 
-487 EDDTPLF
+487 
-494 EPTIEPTPAPV
+494 IAPV
-505 KETPRAVHY
+505 QETPTTRHY
-514 EEEKPVVRVFDNP
+514 EEERPVVKVFDNP
-527 FRSSSSNDDDGFEI
+527 FRLGGNDDEGFEI
-541 TSRIITQEEVQA
+541 TSRIITREEAQA

-564 KKAKQSDPKEQLKKQ
+564 KKAKATDPKEELKKQ

-588 RTARGLEELENQP
+588 RTAKGLEELENQP
-601 AYLRRNVEI
+601 AYLRRNVDISHSED
-610 NQADEELS
+610 NDLS
-618 DYSASQYGISGENS
+618 NYSTSKNGISGENS
-632 YLHKRVD
+632 YLHGNVD

>member
-1 MAEDYI
+1 MI
-7 TKPNAQNELFK
+7 NQNADELFK

-55 LCNTDHQALLKSK
+55 LCNTDHQALLKSR

-83 NDPNIGRE
+83 NDPNVGRE
-91 AAEMSRDELEAL
+91 AAEMSRDEIEAL

-130 NMAKEKGI
+130 KMAKDKGI

-236 MGSGVAEGENRA
+236 MGSGVAEGEGRA

-272 LLYITSGTDEVSL
+272 LLYITSGTNEVSL

-337 VIAEKQNPVN
+337 VIAEKQT
-347 PAGPVQPK
+347 PATTAQPK
-355 KVYDLSG
+355 KVYDLNG
-362 KVKGET
+362 EVKGAE
-368 TEAPEVPE
+368 PQGP
-376 QSRKVE
+376 
-382 GSAQPANLAVGS
+382 AQPANMAVGT
-394 VAATEVEKV
+394 VAATEVETTY
-403 FPKEEQ
+403 PKAEQ
-409 PVEKHEEKTVH
+409 PEVKHEEKTVH
-420 SLFTPVTEVPEP
+420 SLFTPEESKVPEP
-432 VEGPTNTIKP
+432 SVPELVEGVEGPTI
-442 VEPKA
+442 
-447 VEPEVAEHGRSVE
+447 
-460 TPTSVTENPKVVEP
+460 
-474 KAPEPVEGPTQST
+474 
-487 EDDTPLF
+487 EDAQPIDDEPLF
-494 EPTIEPTPAPV
+494 EPVDEPAPAAPAYDAPQTV
-505 KETPRAVHY
+505 RYDDER
-514 EEEKPVVRVFDNP
+514 PVVRIFDNP
-527 FRSSSSNDDDGFEI
+527 FRSGGSDDEGFEI
-541 TSRIITQEEVQA
+541 TSRIMTREETQA

-564 KKAKQSDPKEQLKKQ
+564 KKAKETDPKEQLKKQ

-610 NQADEELS
+610 SHTDEGLS
-618 DYSASQYGISGENS
+618 EYSASSTGISGENS
-632 YLHKRVD
+632 FLHKNVD

>member
-1 MAEDYI
+1 MAEDY
-7 TKPNAQNELFK
+7 TFSNSNDEVFK
-18 PVDVE
+18 PVDAQ
-23 KPNYIKVI
+23 KPNYIKVV

-55 LCNTDHQALLKSK
+55 LCNTDHQALLKSN
-68 VKTTV
+68 VKTRV

-91 AAEMSRDELEAL
+91 AAEMSRDEIEAL
-103 MDDDTKMLFVTAG
+103 LDDETKMLFVTAG

-130 NMAKEKGI
+130 KLAKDKGI

-158 ALAGIDELKKCVDT
+158 ALSGIEELKKCVDT

-236 MGSGVAEGENRA
+236 MGAGVAEGENRA

-316 EALSVTLIATGFN
+316 QALSVTLIATGFN
-329 HDAKPYSA
+329 HDAKPYST
-337 VIAEKQNPVN
+337 VLNEKQVPT
-347 PAGPVQPK
+347 PSTQPK
-355 KVYDLSG
+355 KVYDLNG
-362 KVKGET
+362 QVKDEENAT
-368 TEAPEVPE
+368 AVRP
-376 QSRKVE
+376 
-382 GSAQPANLAVGS
+382 AVGS
-394 VAATEVEKV
+394 VAATEIGQFV
-403 FPKEEQ
+403 PQ
-409 PVEKHEEKTVH
+409 EKHEEKTVH
-420 SLFTPVTEVPEP
+420 SLFSTE
-432 VEGPTNTIKP
+432 
-442 VEPKA
+442 
-447 VEPEVAEHGRSVE
+447 S
-460 TPTSVTENPKVVEP
+460 P
-474 KAPEPVEGPTQST
+474 KAPEPVEGPTQTVEDNHT
-487 EDDTPLF
+487 EDDEPLN
-494 EPTIEPTPAPV
+494 EPTVEFTPAAPV
-505 KETPRAVHY
+505 QERPTAVHF
-514 EEEKPVVRVFDNP
+514 EEERPVVKVFDNP
-527 FRSSSSNDDDGFEI
+527 FRSTGNDDEGFEI
-541 TSRIITQEEVQA
+541 TSRIMTKEEVQA
-553 KAEQEIAVLEA
+553 KAEQKVAVLEA
-564 KKAKQSDPKEQLKKQ
+564 KKAKEIDPKEMLKKQ

-601 AYLRRNVEI
+601 AYLRRNVDI
-610 NQADEELS
+610 SHPDEELS
-618 DYSASQYGISGENS
+618 QYSATKNGISGENS
-632 YLHKRVD
+632 YLHGNVD